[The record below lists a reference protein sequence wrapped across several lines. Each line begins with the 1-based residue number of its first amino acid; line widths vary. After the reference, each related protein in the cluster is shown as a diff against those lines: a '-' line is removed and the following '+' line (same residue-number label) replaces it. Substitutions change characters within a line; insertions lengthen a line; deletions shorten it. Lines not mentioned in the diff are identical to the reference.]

1 MNACYKTR
9 RNIIGEVP
17 IPCADQ
23 TRPLATPIVVLTNS
37 LLEFQGDDILFPRG
51 NMLPS
56 HSFTSLFKFSSL
68 INQRVLNTSPF
79 VLRADF
85 FLAADHYVWDSWT
98 PQHTPTE
105 NTILSISHSCPTDSS
120 TQHVLWTFVFH
131 LSFMLREQ
139 AHGILMNKLFF
150 SPLLPLLLK
159 THKDDKSW
167 AYFSKLQEK

>member
-1 MNACYKTR
+1 
-9 RNIIGEVP
+9 VP

-105 NTILSISHSCPTDSS
+105 NTILSISHSCPTASS

-131 LSFMLREQ
+131 LSFILREQ